1 MTAQNVPPQVAA
13 RAAELRRLL
22 REHSYRY
29 YVLNAPTITDAE
41 YDALFRE
48 LQQLEAEYPALVT
61 PDSPTQRVGSDL
73 QSDMPKVRH
82 VAPVLSLSNAY
93 SVAELRAWR
102 ERIGKLLPEG
112 ATLDYVVEPKFDG
125 LTVVLTYE
133 DGVLARAA
141 TRGDGEVGD
150 DVTPNVRTV
159 RAIPLRVPVMTGGPD
174 VPRVLVVRGEVL
186 MLKDDFAALNAQR
199 VAEGLTPFVNARNAA
214 AGALKQKDPRVTAS
228 RPLTAYCYAILHAE
242 GGDVPATQWETLQY
256 LGAFGFRIAKDVI
269 RHLET
274 LDEVIAYIEEFAPRR
289 DALPYE
295 VDGLVV
301 KVNDLATAHDLGVVG
316 KDPRGAIAYKFPAAE
331 ATTKLLDVIPQ
342 VGRTGV
348 LTPTAVLEP
357 VFLSGVTVKQAS
369 LHNYDLIA
377 QKDIRLGDTVIVK
390 RSGEVIPY
398 VVGPVVAARTG
409 AERPIEPPKQ
419 CPACGAAVARDEGEV
434 AYYCTN
440 PACPERI
447 ARNIEYFVS
456 RAAMDIEGLGE
467 RGVRQLLEAGLIQDE
482 ADLFTLKAEDLLPLE
497 GFAEKKVQNLLASIQ
512 AAKERPLARL
522 IAALGIR
529 GVGSTVA
536 ELLAHHFHSIDALA
550 AATQEELEALE
561 GIGPHTA
568 RAVVEWFADPR
579 NRRLIEKFRAAG
591 VRLADEP
598 TAPDTTPPTLAGLTF
613 VLTGTLPHLK
623 RNEAKALI
631 ETHGGKVSGS
641 VSRKTSYLV
650 VGENPG
656 SKLAKAQALGVP
668 TLDEAGLLAL
678 IEEGPNP

>member
-1 MTAQNVPPQVAA
+1 MTTQNVPQDVAA

-22 REHSYRY
+22 HEHSYRY
-29 YVLNAPTITDAE
+29 YVLNAPIITDAE

-48 LQQLEAEYPALVT
+48 LQQIEAEYPALIT

-93 SVAELRAWR
+93 SFDELRAWR
-102 ERIGKLLPEG
+102 ERIAKLLPEG
-112 ATLDYVVEPKFDG
+112 AAPDYVVEPKFDG

-133 DGVLARAA
+133 DGVLTRAA

-159 RAIPLRVPVMTGGPD
+159 GAIPLRVPVMAEGPA

-186 MLKDDFAALNAQR
+186 MLKRDFAALNAQR

-242 GGDVPATQWETLQY
+242 GGDVPATQWETLHY
-256 LGAFGFRIAKDVI
+256 LDALGFRVAHDVI
-269 RHLET
+269 RRFDT
-274 LDEVIAYIEEFAPRR
+274 LDEVIAYIEDFGPRR

-295 VDGLVV
+295 VDGLVI
-301 KVNDLATAHDLGVVG
+301 KINDLATAHDLGVVG

-409 AERPIEPPKQ
+409 AERPIRPPER
-419 CPACGAAVARDEGEV
+419 CPACGAPVARDEGEV

-482 ADLFTLKAEDLLPLE
+482 ADLFTLRAEDLLPLE

-512 AAKERPLARL
+512 AAKDRPLARL

-536 ELLAHHFHSIDALA
+536 ELLARHFHSIDALA
-550 AATQEELEALE
+550 AATREDLEALE

-598 TAPDTTPPTLAGLTF
+598 AEPDTTPQTLAGLTF

-631 ETHGGKVSGS
+631 EAHGGKVTGS
-641 VSRKTSYLV
+641 VSRKTSYVV

-656 SKLAKAQALGVP
+656 SKLDKAQSLGVP
-668 TLDEAGLLAL
+668 LLDEAALLAL
-678 IEEGPNP
+678 IEKGPQP